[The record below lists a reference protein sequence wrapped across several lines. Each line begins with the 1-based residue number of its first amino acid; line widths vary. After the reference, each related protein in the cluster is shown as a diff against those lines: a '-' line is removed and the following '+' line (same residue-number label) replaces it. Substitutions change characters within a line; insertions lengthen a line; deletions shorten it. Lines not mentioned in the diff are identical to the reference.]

1 MTDSSISYDELIS
14 VLQKLKLELKKYT
27 IQYEKL
33 LLDFVSL
40 NPDFSQLSFQN
51 ALRLLPIGWKI
62 KNLTRLR
69 EQDSTKFSLQYTKLQ
84 EYISAFV
91 NCSVVGIYYFL
102 PWNTFISLW
111 VLSHRIFICIVSAPN
126 GTDNNNWCWLSRNIV
141 NRCWQERV
149 L

>member
-69 EQDSTKFSLQYTKLQ
+69 EQDSTKFSLQYTKLK
-84 EYISAFV
+84 EYFCLCELYRSWNILFSALKYFYKFVGTISSNLYLHRF
-91 NCSVVGIYYFL
+91 
-102 PWNTFISLW
+102 NTK
-111 VLSHRIFICIVSAPN
+111 
-126 GTDNNNWCWLSRNIV
+126 WCR
-141 NRCWQERV
+141 
-149 L
+149 